1 MILLIADFNNLIYF
15 ASLLQSNINLLNT
28 YPPPISLIVRYLQ
41 GFQQTLKSVHSP
53 VSTIFIIIS
62 SALVLLTTQ
71 VAAQCPRLLLPCP
84 DSVDQ
89 LQNNNP
95 LYILPSLDTPTT
107 NIQHYLVHYKSP
119 RRIPLFLP
127 RCRKSRLPLQALFIK
142 SFMTLASFL
151 LGTNLLPLVPK
162 NILHLLGLII
172 SMDQSNMFPPLM
184 WWSRNLHGR
193 RNEKPWSDTKSNAST
208 GMNTTS
214 TKQKKK
220 KRQHYCIVRGD
231 RSAKASHE
239 VKVHITE

>member
-1 MILLIADFNNLIYF
+1 VILLIADFNNLIYF

-28 YPPPISLIVRYLQ
+28 YPPPISLIVRY
-41 GFQQTLKSVHSP
+41 
-53 VSTIFIIIS
+53 FIIIS

-184 WWSRNLHGR
+184 
-193 RNEKPWSDTKSNAST
+193 
-208 GMNTTS
+208 
-214 TKQKKK
+214 
-220 KRQHYCIVRGD
+220 
-231 RSAKASHE
+231 
-239 VKVHITE
+239 